1 MDYSTIDMPTTTSTD
16 SVSTNDYDSSIAA
29 PLSPSYTTG
38 YDANCFGNDPLKYA
52 SHYKSP
58 TFTSVHWVDGYHR
71 EDGTYVKGHFR
82 SDPDHTTANNL
93 NR

>member
-1 MDYSTIDMPTTTSTD
+1 MDYSTIDMHIPSSTESMTT
-16 SVSTNDYDSSIAA
+16 DYDQSSVA
-29 PLSPSYTTG
+29 PISPSYTTG
-38 YDANCFGNDPLKYA
+38 YDANCFGNDPLKH
-52 SHYKSP
+52 SHYYKPP

-82 SDPDHTTANNL
+82 SDPDNTTANNL